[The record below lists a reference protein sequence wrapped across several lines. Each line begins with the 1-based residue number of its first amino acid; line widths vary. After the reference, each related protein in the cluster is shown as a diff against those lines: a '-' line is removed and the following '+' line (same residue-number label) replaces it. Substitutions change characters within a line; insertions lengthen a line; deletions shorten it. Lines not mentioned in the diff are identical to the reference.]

1 MKSGSNGS
9 RLSLHHVNMKV
20 HKAFLAYPSSCTK
33 FLCRLYSCLV
43 NSMRSEKGSALNEIN
58 IAVAGFVCQKVKVS
72 NAKVRQEDACRHHGL
87 HCDKY
92 MTSKSVT
99 LQFINVS
106 RTNLK
111 EKKP

>member
-1 MKSGSNGS
+1 MYEVSVSFI
-9 RLSLHHVNMKV
+9 
-20 HKAFLAYPSSCTK
+20 FLLGQFDEK
-33 FLCRLYSCLV
+33 W
-43 NSMRSEKGSALNEIN
+43 KGSALNEIN

-111 EKKP
+111 EKKPWLLNSSISV